1 MSNTQQNTCHSKNR
15 VRGLFGDVESVFN
28 QFFDHPEKPAFR
40 PHWDIVETT
49 DGFCVSIELPGVSP
63 GDVNVEVEEGVLTIS
78 GEKKIDRS
86 SENQTVH
93 CFERRSGEFKR
104 SVEFS
109 TPVDLDKIEA
119 SFNNGLLFVS
129 IPKSEKVIPRKI
141 EVKIGE

>member
-1 MSNTQQNTCHSKNR
+1 MSNTQQNACHSRNR

-28 QFFDHPEKPAFR
+28 QFFDHSEKSAFR
-40 PHWDIVETT
+40 PHWDIVEKP
-49 DGFCVSIELPGVSP
+49 DGFGVTIELPGVSP
-63 GDVNVEVEEGVLTIS
+63 GDVNVEVEEGILTIS
-78 GEKKIDRS
+78 GEKKVDRS
-86 SENQTVH
+86 GENQTVH
-93 CFERRSGEFKR
+93 SFERHSGEFKR

-119 SFNNGLLFVS
+119 SFNNGLLLVS

>member
-1 MSNTQQNTCHSKNR
+1 MSNTQPNACQSRNR

-28 QFFDHPEKPAFR
+28 QLFEQSEKSTFR
-40 PHWDIVETT
+40 PHWDIIEKP
-49 DGFCVSIELPGVSP
+49 DGFGVTIELPGVSP

-78 GEKKIDRS
+78 GEKKVDRS
-86 SENQTVH
+86 GENQTVH
-93 CFERRSGEFKR
+93 SFERHSGAFKR

-129 IPKSEKVIPRKI
+129 VPKSEKVIPRKI